1 MTFSFAELIGH
12 ATKSR
17 NLRAGAIIGSGT
29 ISNRDEDGG
38 PGRPVADGG
47 RGYSCLAEIRMV
59 ETIRDGAPSTSFMQF
74 GDKVGIEMHD
84 DDGASIFGRI
94 EQIVE
99 AYNG

>member
-1 MTFSFAELIGH
+1 
-12 ATKSR
+12 
-17 NLRAGAIIGSGT
+17 
-29 ISNRDEDGG
+29 
-38 PGRPVADGG
+38 
-47 RGYSCLAEIRMV
+47 MV